1 MININTFYAYGNGG
15 LTTGESKQT
24 FNNSAETL
32 TIQVDELA
40 GSIELYGTV
49 NFSSDTY
56 YKLTGNN
63 SAFELVSKITSDGI
77 YHFSIEGIAKFKFE
91 VTNSNEDLTVF
102 CRMTKGV

>member
-15 LTTGESKQT
+15 LITGESKQT

-40 GSIELYGTV
+40 GSVELYGTV
-49 NFSSDTY
+49 DFNSDTY

-63 SAFELVSKITSDGI
+63 SAFELVNKITSDGI

-91 VTNSNEDLTVF
+91 ATNSNEDLTVF